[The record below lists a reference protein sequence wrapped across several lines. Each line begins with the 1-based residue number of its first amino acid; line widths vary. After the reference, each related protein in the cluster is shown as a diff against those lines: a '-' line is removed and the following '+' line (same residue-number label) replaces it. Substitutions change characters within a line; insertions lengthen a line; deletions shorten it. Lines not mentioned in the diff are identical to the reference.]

1 MTAPFYPLVLTYAVV
16 KLLPHATEL
25 FMGSV
30 SSYVT
35 ISLVTRIDT
44 VLFWYDVCLSD
55 IQQRHSELLQ
65 LTAGYTQ

>member
-44 VLFWYDVCLSD
+44 VLF
-55 IQQRHSELLQ
+55 
-65 LTAGYTQ
+65 